1 VNPLQTRFE
10 VVLEW
15 LEEDVVVVVVVVVV
29 VRRVLRLDWGLAD
42 PDDACCAIKP
52 PRNFKEPLLS
62 VA

>member
-15 LEEDVVVVVVVVVV
+15 LEEVVVVV
-29 VRRVLRLDWGLAD
+29 VRRVIRLDWGLANLD
-42 PDDACCAIKP
+42 AACCAIKP
-52 PRNFKEPLLS
+52 PRNYKEPLLS